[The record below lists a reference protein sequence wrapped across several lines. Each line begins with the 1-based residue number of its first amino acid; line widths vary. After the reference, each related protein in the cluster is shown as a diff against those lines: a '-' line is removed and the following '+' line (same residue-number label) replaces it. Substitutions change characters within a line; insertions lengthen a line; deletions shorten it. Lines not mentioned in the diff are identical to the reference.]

1 MNIEEKRHPY
11 PYPGTAV
18 TDVIHNIPP
27 AIFANVRL
35 IRSTA
40 VWGESIILIM
50 PPGTGAVRCS
60 WLRGD
65 SRTMIIS
72 DLVVAEDYRCRGIA
86 RTLMDG
92 AFKISALSGSSTML
106 LSVDPDSFMRRVYLS
121 YGFRPTGERDE
132 NGLDI
137 MTRETPAFEISPD
150 PFPCSTYHTVLAV
163 LPKGARIIV
172 TTASGKVVAGTYQG
186 TDGMIIAI
194 LNNTG
199 RIDYIDITELRKKFG
214 E

>member
-1 MNIEEKRHPY
+1 MNIEEKRYPY
-11 PYPGTAV
+11 PYPGTAI
-18 TDVIHNIPP
+18 TEVIHNIPP

-50 PPGTGAVRCS
+50 PPGTGAIRCS

-72 DLVVAEDYRCRGIA
+72 DLVVAEDYRRRGIA

-106 LSVDPDSFMRRVYLS
+106 LSVDPDSFMQRVYLS
-121 YGFRPTGERDE
+121 YGFRLTGEKDE
-132 NGLDI
+132 NGLYI
-137 MTRETPAFEISPD
+137 MTRKTPAFPVNPD
-150 PFPCSTYHTVLAV
+150 PFPCSTYRTALAV

-172 TTASGKVVAGTYQG
+172 TTASGRIVAGTYQG
-186 TDGMIIAI
+186 TDGMIITV
-194 LNNTG
+194 LDENG
-199 RIDYIDITELRKKFG
+199 RVNYIDIAELRQKFG

>member
-1 MNIEEKRHPY
+1 MNIEEKRYPY
-11 PYPGTAV
+11 PYPGIAA

-35 IRSTA
+35 IRATA
-40 VWGESIILIM
+40 VWGESVILIM
-50 PPGTGAVRCS
+50 PPGTGVVRCS

-72 DLVVAEDYRCRGIA
+72 DLVVAEDCRRRGIA

-92 AFKISALSGSSTML
+92 AFKISALSGSSTIL

-132 NGLDI
+132 NGLDV
-137 MTRETPAFEISPD
+137 MTRETPAFEVNPD
-150 PFPCSTYHTVLAV
+150 PFPCSTYRTVLAV

-186 TDGMIIAI
+186 TEGMLIAV
-194 LNNTG
+194 LDKNG
-199 RIDYIDITELRKKFG
+199 RVNYIDISELRKKFG

>member
-1 MNIEEKRHPY
+1 MNIEEKRYPY

-27 AIFANVRL
+27 AIFANISL

-50 PPGTGAVRCS
+50 PPGTGIVRCS

-72 DLVVAEDYRCRGIA
+72 DLVVAEDYMCSDIA

-106 LSVDPDSFMRRVYLS
+106 LSVDPDSFMRHDYLS

-137 MTRETPAFEISPD
+137 MTRETPAFEVNPD
-150 PFPCSTYHTVLAV
+150 TSPCSTYHTVLAV

-186 TDGMIIAI
+186 TDGMNIAI

-199 RIDYIDITELRKKFG
+199 RINYIDITELRKKFG

>member
-11 PYPGTAV
+11 PYPGTAG

-27 AIFANVRL
+27 VIFANIHL

-40 VWGESIILIM
+40 VWGESVILIM
-50 PPGTGAVRCS
+50 PPGTGTVRCS

-72 DLVVAEDYRCRGIA
+72 DLVVAEDFRRRGIA

-92 AFKISALSGSSTML
+92 AFKISALSGASTML
-106 LSVDPDSFMRRVYLS
+106 LSVDPDSFMRQVYLN
-121 YGFRPTGERDE
+121 YGFRLTGEKDE
-132 NGLDI
+132 NGLYI
-137 MTRETPAFEISPD
+137 MTRKTPAFRVNPD

-172 TTASGKVVAGTYQG
+172 TTSSGRVVAGTYQG
-186 TDGMIIAI
+186 TEDMIIAV
-194 LNNTG
+194 LDENG
-199 RIDYIDITELRKKFG
+199 RVNYIDIAELRKKFG
-214 E
+214 K